1 MSNDNRRGP
10 GRGPMGHGRG
20 MMPGEKAKD
29 FKGTMKKLMSYLGK
43 YTYAIIAVFIFAIGS
58 VAFSVIGPKVLG
70 KATTEIFN
78 GLIGKISGGDGI
90 DFDKIKTILL
100 TLVALYIVSA
110 ILSFIQG
117 FIMSGISQK
126 LAYNLRDE
134 LSKKI
139 NRLPMSYF
147 DKTTNGEVLSR
158 FTNDIDTLAQSL
170 NQSLTQIITA
180 VTTLVGVFIMM
191 LTISGIMT
199 VAALVIIPI
208 GMFAISMII
217 KRSQKFFAQ
226 QQEFL
231 GNVNGQVEELY
242 GGHLVVQA
250 FNGQGDAIE
259 KFDKTNEK
267 LYQSAWKSQ
276 FLSGLMQPLM
286 SFIGNLGYVLISIL
300 GGFLV
305 IKNYIEVGDIQSFI
319 QYVRQFNQPLN
330 QIAQISNQLQA
341 TAASAERIFAFL
353 AEEEEPVT
361 ENDSVKVIRHDGEVI
376 FDHVRFGYDEN
387 KVIIKDFNAKVKPGQ
402 KIAIVGPTGAG
413 KTTIIKLLMRFYDVN
428 SGAIYVDGKNI
439 KDYNRQELRSHFGMV
454 LQDTWL
460 FSGSIKDNIKYGK
473 LDATDEQ
480 VKQAAKAA
488 HVDHF
493 IKTLPSGYDMVLNE
507 EASNVSQGQKQLLT
521 IARAILADPEI
532 LILDEATSSVDT
544 RTEVLIQ
551 KAMDNLME
559 NRTSFIIA
567 HRLSTIRNADL
578 ILVLNEGD
586 IIEQG
591 THEELLAQN
600 GFYTNLYNS
609 QFENEEEDQAV

>member
-1 MSNDNRRGP
+1 
-10 GRGPMGHGRG
+10 
-20 MMPGEKAKD
+20 
-29 FKGTMKKLMSYLGK
+29 
-43 YTYAIIAVFIFAIGS
+43 
-58 VAFSVIGPKVLG
+58 
-70 KATTEIFN
+70 
-78 GLIGKISGGDGI
+78 
-90 DFDKIKTILL
+90 
-100 TLVALYIVSA
+100 
-110 ILSFIQG
+110 
-117 FIMSGISQK
+117 MSGISQK

-353 AEEEEPVT
+353 DEEEEPVT

-480 VKQAAKAA
+480 VKEAAKAA

>member
-1 MSNDNRRGP
+1 
-10 GRGPMGHGRG
+10 
-20 MMPGEKAKD
+20 
-29 FKGTMKKLMSYLGK
+29 MKKLMSYLGK

-90 DFDKIKTILL
+90 DFDKIKIILL

-480 VKQAAKAA
+480 VKEAAKAA

>member
-10 GRGPMGHGRG
+10 GRGPMRHGRG

-90 DFDKIKTILL
+90 DFDKIKIILL

-361 ENDSVKVIRHDGEVI
+361 ENDSVKVTRHDGEVI

-480 VKQAAKAA
+480 VKEAAKAA

-551 KAMDNLME
+551 KAMDNLMK